1 MEDKNSNINNIEKVA
16 KYYCASRYTSFI
28 NINVSNYFKW
38 KEISSALFF
47 LEGI

>member
-16 KYYCASRYTSFI
+16 KYCASQYTSFI

-38 KEISSALFF
+38 KEINSTLFF
-47 LEGI
+47 HEGI